1 MNMQDNRVRNLKRF
15 IEGYGS
21 AAEVARKFDGLD
33 ASYLSQL
40 LNRHRNFGERSAR
53 NIEGLCGL
61 EDGYFDIFMIESPK
75 AIYHTEDT
83 VTDILKQLLDETKE
97 NTKAIKSLEK
107 TIKLKG

>member
-15 IEGYGS
+15 IESHGN
-21 AAEVARKFDGLD
+21 AAEVARKFDGID

-53 NIEGLCGL
+53 NIEELCGL
-61 EDGYFDIFMIESPK
+61 ENGYFDVFMVESPVTT
-75 AIYHTEDT
+75 YQ
-83 VTDILKQLLDETKE
+83 VTDRATDLLQQLLDETKA
-97 NTKAIKSLEK
+97 NTKAIQSLEN